1 MSKSIGLFWL
11 REIVPAL
18 FSSLLKLRLDSLG
31 LIVSNVFLT
40 SLLLMKPLEISIH
53 PGEFS
58 I

>member
-1 MSKSIGLFWL
+1 MSKSIALPL
-11 REIVPAL
+11 LKEIVPAL
-18 FSSLLKLRLDSLG
+18 ITSLLKLRLPSFWVV
-31 LIVSNVFLT
+31 VSNVFLT